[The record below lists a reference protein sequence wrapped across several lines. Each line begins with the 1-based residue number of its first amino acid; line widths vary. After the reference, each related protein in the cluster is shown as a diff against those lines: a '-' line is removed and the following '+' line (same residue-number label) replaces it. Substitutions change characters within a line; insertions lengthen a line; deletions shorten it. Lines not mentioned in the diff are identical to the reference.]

1 MKKGLPRLAWWA
13 GKAPQNAGDG
23 ALGNGD
29 AEHLQ
34 LAMDPRCTP
43 EGVGDRHLFDQSA
56 NLHGG
61 CGPPSTTTVRFGQ
74 VCPESTEPF
83 TMPAG
88 DCVRLEIE
96 QRTAPAGPPS
106 SEGDPE
112 QPIQGSEDRSL
123 MLALDA
129 ASWRRRAAFSIATA
143 WWPLIKSRKK
153 RKTERKKAGICPDC
167 FAASQ
172 SESTSYERT
181 G

>member
-1 MKKGLPRLAWWA
+1 MPAFA
-13 GKAPQNAGDG
+13 GHTDSPIMNPGPNLMPQHVHTGD
-23 ALGNGD
+23 GD

-74 VCPESTEPF
+74 ACPESTEPF

-88 DCVRLEIE
+88 DRVRLEIE

-106 SEGDPE
+106 SEGYPE
-112 QPIQGSEDRSL
+112 QPIPGGEDRSL
-123 MLALDA
+123 MLALV
-129 ASWRRRAAFSIATA
+129 RR
-143 WWPLIKSRKK
+143 
-153 RKTERKKAGICPDC
+153 
-167 FAASQ
+167 
-172 SESTSYERT
+172 
-181 G
+181 